1 MLIALMW
8 IDMSSKKL
16 KKKKSNAGL
25 YVGITATLF
34 FVIIFPVY
42 IINGVFAGALSLLF
56 LLGLIPAL
64 VIGGTKISASLKTA
78 DGSNDLIVGQIKGA
92 AIGMGGGLAF
102 YFIS

>member
-1 MLIALMW
+1 
-8 IDMSSKKL
+8 MSQGTGVNRNLAADLTCTLPPK
-16 KKKKSNAGL
+16 
-25 YVGITATLF
+25 GITATLF

-92 AIGMGGGLAF
+92 AIGMGGGLVGLKNRWG
-102 YFIS
+102 